1 MTPFSQPPARVR
13 ALGLW
18 TALGAFVL
26 AGVAGLAVAASTTD
40 LEPAAPAVQP
50 ARVPPGTIG
59 APPGTGGGVD
69 AYSAARLADF
79 GERIARL
86 HLDGE
91 PLGTFED

>member
-1 MTPFSQPPARVR
+1 
-13 ALGLW
+13 LGLW

-26 AGVAGLAVAASTTD
+26 AGVAGLAVAAATTE
-40 LEPAAPAVQP
+40 LEPASPAVQP

-59 APPGTGGGVD
+59 APPGTGGGVE
-69 AYSAARLADF
+69 AYSPARLADL

-91 PLGTFED
+91 PLGTVED